1 MKRGNVLLFS
11 ILLMLFFTTDFFA
24 QVIYSEDFESGTANA
39 GWYYYPNPSTGLPE
53 ETVVAA
59 PMTNA
64 PSALTGGGNF
74 LGYLQDSDGSFTGS
88 ATALN
93 GAVSLANYSIEAD
106 VYCYVNEP
114 LSAYTGLVVYA
125 DTTLKDFYKLRADF
139 DASDRINFSGRKS
152 DPNTFLPLFNKD
164 FKGVDNP
171 GLFPTV
177 SGWHK
182 MKIEVRN
189 TSANETSFWC
199 YFDGQLLA
207 GCPIIDTTSTRNTS
221 GSFGLYAF
229 QQSSGGIPGYFDNI
243 VVEELP
249 TILYSEDFE
258 SGTANAGWYYYPN
271 PSTGLPEETVVAA
284 PMTNAPSAL
293 TGGGNFLGY
302 LQDSDGSFTGSA
314 TALNGAVSLA
324 NYSIEADVYCYV
336 NEPLSAYTGL
346 VVYADTTLKD
356 FYKLRADFDASD
368 RINFSGRKSDPNT
381 FLPLFNKDFKG
392 VDNPGLFPTV
402 SGWHKMKIEVRN
414 TSANETSFWCYF
426 DGQLLAGCPIID
438 TTSTRNTSGSFGL
451 YAFQQSSG
459 GIPGY
464 FDNIVIKQLQSTT
477 SVDDKYVFNVPE
489 EFYLAQN
496 YPNPFNPST
505 NIIYNIK
512 EAGNVSLIIYDIL
525 GERVKTLVSQFQS
538 PGQYSVSWN
547 GLNSAGNQVRSGIY
561 IYSLQTNNA
570 VISKKML
577 MLK

>member
-1 MKRGNVLLFS
+1 MKRGTILLFS
-11 ILLMLFFTTDFFA
+11 ALFLLFFSTDFFA

-59 PMTNA
+59 PMSNA
-64 PSALTGGGNF
+64 PSPLAGGGNF
-74 LGYLQDSDGSFTGS
+74 MGHLQDLDGSYTGS

-93 GAVSLANYSIEAD
+93 GATSLANYSIEAD

-139 DASDRINFSGRKS
+139 DANDRINFSGRRS

-189 TSANETSFWC
+189 TSENETSFWC

-207 GCPIIDTTSTRNTS
+207 GCPIVDTTSNRNKS

-229 QQSSGGIPGYFDNI
+229 QQSSNGIPGYFDNI

-284 PMTNAPSAL
+284 PMSNAPSPLA
-293 TGGGNFLGY
+293 GGGNFMGH
-302 LQDSDGSFTGSA
+302 LQDLDGSYTGSA
-314 TALNGAVSLA
+314 TALNGATSLA

-356 FYKLRADFDASD
+356 FYKLRADFDAND
-368 RINFSGRKSDPNT
+368 RINFSGRRSDPNT

-414 TSANETSFWCYF
+414 TSENETSFWCYF
-426 DGQLLAGCPIID
+426 DGQLLAGCPIVD
-438 TTSTRNTSGSFGL
+438 TTSNRNKSGSFGL
-451 YAFQQSSG
+451 YAFQQSSN

-464 FDNIVIKQLQSTT
+464 FDNIVVKQLQSTT
-477 SVDDKYVFNVPE
+477 SVDEKYDYGIPE

-505 NIIYNIK
+505 SIIYNIK
-512 EAGNVSLIIYDIL
+512 EAGNTSLIIYDIL
-525 GERVKTLVSQFQS
+525 GARVKTLVSQFQS
-538 PGQYSVSWN
+538 AGQYNVTWD
-547 GLNSAGNQVRSGIY
+547 GLNDAGNQVRSGIY

-577 MLK
+577 LLK